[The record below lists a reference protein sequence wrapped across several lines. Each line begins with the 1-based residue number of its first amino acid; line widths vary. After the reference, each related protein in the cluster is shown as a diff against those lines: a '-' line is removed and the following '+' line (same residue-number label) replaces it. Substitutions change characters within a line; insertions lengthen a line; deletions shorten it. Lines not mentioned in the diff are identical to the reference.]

1 MMRTLVHRLTFLTTI
16 AVVFLLWMPIANA
29 HPLGN
34 FTINHYAG
42 LQVKQDQVGI
52 DYVLDMAEIP
62 AFQEIH
68 QLDTN
73 HNRKADPTETI
84 NYPGDKCREAKSELT
99 LQVNHQPLAL
109 SLNTATVEFPP
120 GVGGLATL
128 RLTCAFQGLIH
139 PAIASTGSVGANRLV
154 EFEDQFYPQRLG
166 WREITVAA
174 DSPIQGNFTA
184 SSITKRLT
192 EYPDDLLSSPLNQR
206 TIAFEINPSLLAQ
219 QAVQPSTPSR
229 HLDQALEGRSNDA
242 FTSLITLEK
251 LDIPTTL
258 FALTIAFLWGG
269 LHALSPGHGK
279 TVVGAYLVGSRGK
292 AQHALFLGITV
303 TLTHTAGIFALG
315 LVMLGTSQ
323 VVLTEQVYPWLSGL
337 SGLLMVGIGLNL
349 FISRSR
355 GSHLFQAWESRRIN
369 HHSVHNHHDEYHSHI
384 HHHAEHRHSHSHGHS
399 TDHNSE
405 RSHSHY
411 HDEYVH
417 SHGQKAHSHLPP
429 GADGSPITWT
439 SILGL
444 GISGGLLPC
453 PSALVVLLSAIALG
467 RIGFGLA
474 LVSAFSLGLA
484 GVLTG
489 IGLILVYARNWFE
502 QLPLQT
508 PSSKLLPAASAL
520 LMALVGLGIT
530 TKALFTYVL

>member
-1 MMRTLVHRLTFLTTI
+1 MRTLGRCLTWLTTI
-16 AVVFLLWMPIANA
+16 AAVFLLWMPLANA

-42 LQVKQDQVGI
+42 LQVEQNKVGI

-62 AFQEIH
+62 AFQEIN

-73 HNRKADPTETI
+73 HNRKADPDETI
-84 NYPGDKCREAKSELT
+84 HYPVDKCREVKSDLT

-109 SLNTATVEFPP
+109 SLDTATVEFPP

-128 RLTCAFQGLIH
+128 RLTCAFRGSSRS
-139 PAIASTGSVGANRLV
+139 AIAQSSESLGLSRSV
-154 EFEDQFYPQRLG
+154 EFEDKFYPQRLG
-166 WREITVAA
+166 WREITVTA

-192 EYPDDLLSSPLNQR
+192 DYPTDLLSSPLNQR
-206 TIAFEINPSLLAQ
+206 AIAFEINPSLVAQ
-219 QAVQPSTPSR
+219 QAAQPPDSSNR
-229 HLDQALEGRSNDA
+229 LDQALEGRSNDA
-242 FTSLITLEK
+242 FTRLITLEK

-258 FALTIAFLWGG
+258 LALAIAFLWGG

-279 TVVGAYLVGSRGK
+279 TIVGAYLVGSRGK
-292 AQHALFLGITV
+292 AQHALFLGLTV

-323 VVLTEQVYPWLSGL
+323 FVLTEQVYPWLSGL
-337 SGLLMVGIGLNL
+337 SGVLMAGIGLNL
-349 FISRSR
+349 FISRLRS
-355 GSHLFQAWESRRIN
+355 SQIFQNWISGQSN
-369 HHSVHNHHDEYHSHI
+369 YHTHG
-384 HHHAEHRHSHSHGHS
+384 HAHGHAHGHSHSHEQS
-399 TDHNSE
+399 TEPSAE
-405 RSHSHY
+405 HSHTH
-411 HDEYVH
+411 HDKHVH

-429 GADGSPITWT
+429 GADGSPITWS

-453 PSALVVLLSAIALG
+453 PSALLVLLSAIALG

-489 IGLILVYARNWFE
+489 IGLILVYARDWFE
-502 QLPLQT
+502 QLPLQSS
-508 PSSKLLPAASAL
+508 SSKLLPAASAL
-520 LMALVGLGIT
+520 LMALIGLGIT
-530 TKALFTYVL
+530 TKALFTHVL

>member
-1 MMRTLVHRLTFLTTI
+1 MRTLVHCLTYLTTI
-16 AVVFLLWMPIANA
+16 AAVFLLWIPPVNA

-42 LQVKQDQVGI
+42 LKVEQSQIEV

-68 QLDTN
+68 QLDAN
-73 HNRKADPTETI
+73 QNRKADPAETI
-84 NYPGDKCREAKSELT
+84 SYSGDKCREIKSELM

-109 SLNTATVEFPP
+109 LLEKAAIEFPP

-128 RLTCAFQGLIH
+128 RLTCSFRGMMHSEVSRSAESADLSRFI
-139 PAIASTGSVGANRLV
+139 
-154 EFEDQFYPQRLG
+154 EFEDNSYPQRLG
-166 WREITVAA
+166 WREITAAA
-174 DSPIQGNFTA
+174 DVPIQGNFTA
-184 SSITKRLT
+184 SSVTNRLRD
-192 EYPDDLLSSPLNQR
+192 YPTDLLSSPLNQR
-206 TIAFEINPSLLAQ
+206 AIAFEINPPLLAD
-219 QAVQPSTPSR
+219 QAVQSPTPTTR
-229 HLDQALEGRSNDA
+229 VDQALEGRSNDA
-242 FTSLITLEK
+242 FTNLITLEK
-251 LDIPTTL
+251 LDLPTTL

-303 TLTHTAGIFALG
+303 TLTHTAGIFLLG
-315 LVMLGTSQ
+315 LVTLGSSRF
-323 VVLTEQVYPWLSGL
+323 VLTEQVYPWLSGL
-337 SGLLMVGIGLNL
+337 SGLLMAGIGLNL

-355 GSHLFQAWESRRIN
+355 SSQIFQNWISRQNNDRAV
-369 HHSVHNHHDEYHSHI
+369 HHHVHVGHHT
-384 HHHAEHRHSHSHGHS
+384 HHAEHRHVHGHS
-399 TDHNSE
+399 HEHEHDSE
-405 RSHSHY
+405 HSHP
-411 HDEYVH
+411 HDHEH
-417 SHGQKAHSHLPP
+417 SHGQKPHSHLPP
-429 GADGSPITWT
+429 GADGTPITWA

-453 PSALVVLLSAIALG
+453 PSALIVLLSAIAIG

-489 IGLILVYARNWFE
+489 IGLILVYARDWFE
-502 QLPLQT
+502 QLPLQA

-520 LMALVGLGIT
+520 LMALIGLGIT
-530 TKALFTYVL
+530 TKALFTYVP